1 MAQSHTQHSETPSAV
16 PVTTQHSEREPTEA
30 EMIAWFEAYHYR

>member
-1 MAQSHTQHSETPSAV
+1 MNRTPTQHSEVPAAV
-16 PVTTQHSEREPTEA
+16 PTTTQHSEREPTEA